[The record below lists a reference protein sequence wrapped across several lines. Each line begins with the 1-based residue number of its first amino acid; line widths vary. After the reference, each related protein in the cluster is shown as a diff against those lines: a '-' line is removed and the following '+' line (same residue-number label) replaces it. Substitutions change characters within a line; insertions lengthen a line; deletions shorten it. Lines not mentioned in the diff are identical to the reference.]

1 LTKANNL
8 TYFSSNLVVLL
19 FFLIGLHL
27 PKTFTLLYV
36 ALLACAFQV
45 RQFHQPDLATKPT
58 YWRWS
63 LLGLSLYSVAYL
75 VIMLYWG
82 FASPQGSGLMDCIS
96 ALVLPAGCFWVG
108 LRLPLLGRATTTKL
122 LLAYGLGSLLYVVAA
137 LFVARHP
144 WWALDQI
151 FPVEIIT
158 PWGVPKVVN
167 VRSIEQ
173 NGILALALLPS
184 ALLLAVKPALPAR
197 AGAVVIGGAALA
209 LLGLHAVLSLNGRL
223 GFLALALALL
233 PLFPVAWQSRQHWP
247 KSFTA
252 VGLGGIVLIAA
263 VIGRHPSV
271 QRLLAGGF
279 CDERFGMYSGF
290 LQQLAHGLW
299 GGHRIAFSAFHCDGK
314 TPFAFGDGSSG
325 SLTIVHNVVL
335 DIYNDA
341 GFLPV
346 LFLLIALV
354 PALLAILR
362 GFWSISARGTWDWQ
376 WSVRWSWFVVLVTQ
390 WLFQPLLYGDG
401 LLYYLS
407 FLVLGLLAA
416 EFALVYRKGN
426 SERLPQSTFSA

>member
-1 LTKANNL
+1 MTSLTAA
-8 TYFSSNLVVLL
+8 L
-19 FFLIGLHL
+19 FFLVGLHI
-27 PKTFTLLYV
+27 PKAFTLLYG
-36 ALLACAFQV
+36 ALVLCTWQV
-45 RQFHQPDLATKPT
+45 RQAQRPYLSSPPA

-63 LLGLSLYSVAYL
+63 LLGLSLFGIVYVA
-75 VIMLYWG
+75 IMLYWG
-82 FASPQGSGLMDCIS
+82 FASPQGSGLLDCIS
-96 ALVLPAGCFWVG
+96 ALVLPAACFWIG
-108 LRLPLLGRATTTKL
+108 LRLPALGRATTTKL
-122 LLAYGLGSLLYVVAA
+122 LLAYGLGALLYVVAA

-151 FPVEIIT
+151 FPGEIST
-158 PWGVPKVVN
+158 PWGVPQVVN

-173 NGILALALLPS
+173 NGILALSLLPS
-184 ALLLAVKPALPAR
+184 ALLLAVKPAVPAR
-197 AGAVVIGGAALA
+197 AGAVVIGGAS
-209 LLGLHAVLSLNGRL
+209 LLGLHAVLSLNGRI

-247 KSFTA
+247 KSLTA
-252 VGLGGIVLIAA
+252 AGLGGIVLIGA

-279 CDERFGMYSGF
+279 CDERFGIYSGF

-299 GGHRIAFSAFHCDGK
+299 GGHRITFSTFLCDGT
-314 TPFAFGDGSSG
+314 TPYGFGGG
-325 SLTIVHNVVL
+325 VERPLTMVHSVVL

-346 LFLLIALV
+346 VLLLSALL
-354 PALLAILR
+354 PALASIVR
-362 GFWSISARGTWDWQ
+362 GFWNLSARGTWDWQ

-390 WLFQPLLYGDG
+390 WLFHPLLYGDG

-426 SERLPQSTFSA
+426 SERLPQSTLSA